1 MKQNK
6 LLPAMACGLI
16 AIAPAMAQQKSY
28 KEIMNETSRDFFTT
42 EEARRAGDML
52 LEYQRVTG
60 GWPKNMDMTRHH
72 TDSELAQ
79 VRKDKARRDDS
90 TTDNGATNTQMRYL
104 AHLYSATDDTK
115 YRDSFRKAVEYLLS
129 GQYDN
134 GGWPQFWPEKSG
146 YRVHITYNDNAMA
159 NTLNLFDEIM
169 AGRYPF
175 SGDITDSALR
185 EKLAVSYRKG
195 IDCILATQIVIDGE
209 PTVWCQQHDRKTLRP
224 AKARA
229 YELPSFCSSESAVL
243 VDILMRQPNPDERIK
258 RAVHGAMKWFDEH
271 KLTGVRLVRTG
282 KKGKPGH
289 DTRLASDPNAHPIWA
304 RFYDL
309 EEGRPYVCDR
319 DGVPKRRLEE
329 IGHERRNGYSWY
341 NNRPAALYARYAKW
355 AARHDPERKVAVSLD
370 KKL

>member
-1 MKQNK
+1 
-6 LLPAMACGLI
+6 MACGLI

-28 KEIMNETSRDFFTT
+28 KKIMNETSRDFFTT

-104 AHLYSATDDTK
+104 AHLYSATGDTK

-224 AKARA
+224 ECALCGQARKENRDTTRA
-229 YELPSFCSSESAVL
+229 WPATRTHTQYGHGS
-243 VDILMRQPNPDERIK
+243 MTWK
-258 RAVHGAMKWFDEH
+258 RAGHTYATE
-271 KLTGVRLVRTG
+271 TGYRNV
-282 KKGKPGH
+282 
-289 DTRLASDPNAHPIWA
+289 
-304 RFYDL
+304 DL
-309 EEGRPYVCDR
+309 
-319 DGVPKRRLEE
+319 KR
-329 IGHERRNGYSWY
+329 
-341 NNRPAALYARYAKW
+341 
-355 AARHDPERKVAVSLD
+355 
-370 KKL
+370 